1 MNGEIKESEQV
12 LFGLQSVF
20 KWDNASLIVVSVAPR
35 FKFNAK
41 ESIGYSAGAPVV
53 RGQMSGR
60 MYLVCG
66 EMGNSCVL
74 KVRQKD
80 CLKNTHIHA

>member
-1 MNGEIKESEQV
+1 MVHSMNGEMRESEQV

-20 KWDNASLIVVSVAPR
+20 ERDNASLIVVSVAPR

-41 ESIGYSAGAPVV
+41 ESIGYGAGAPVV

-60 MYLVCG
+60 VHC
-66 EMGNSCVL
+66 
-74 KVRQKD
+74 
-80 CLKNTHIHA
+80 A

>member
-1 MNGEIKESEQV
+1 MNGEMSESEQV

-20 KWDNASLIVVSVAPR
+20 QGDNASLIVVSVAPR

-41 ESIGYSAGAPVV
+41 ESIGCGTGAPVD

-60 MYLVCG
+60 MHWVGG
-66 EMGNSCVL
+66 ENG
-74 KVRQKD
+74 K
-80 CLKNTHIHA
+80 